1 MKPKTTGTINTFES
15 VITFKSSEA
24 FKKAVKAEADKR
36 FMNPS
41 TFIRNAVAKGFQ
53 SSPNPNVS

>member
-1 MKPKTTGTINTFES
+1 MRNKTTETINTFES

-41 TFIRNAVAKGFQ
+41 TFIRNAVAKEL
-53 SSPNPNVS
+53 PELT